1 MYGQLVLTRELT
13 LWREDSLFNEQ
24 WCRNW
29 IFTCKRMKRDPYLT
43 PLTKINLT
51 WIKDLNLRP
60 ASIRLLEEIT
70 GIKPLNIDLGSE
82 FLEMVPA
89 AQTATSK
96 INQWGSHQSKK
107 LLQSKGNNQKNE
119 KTAYRIQKIFASH
132 IPYKGLIFKTYIKN
146 WYSLI
151 AK

>member
-1 MYGQLVLTRELT
+1 
-13 LWREDSLFNEQ
+13 
-24 WCRNW
+24 
-29 IFTCKRMKRDPYLT
+29 MKRDPYLT

-96 INQWGSHQSKK
+96 INQ
-107 LLQSKGNNQKNE
+107 
-119 KTAYRIQKIFASH
+119 
-132 IPYKGLIFKTYIKN
+132 
-146 WYSLI
+146 
-151 AK
+151 